1 MRIWK
6 NKNKY
11 QKQMKAGRKK
21 KNWTLFADGMSSYVE
36 NSKDSTWQL
45 LELMC
50 KFSKVAEYKVST
62 QKLIVFLY
70 AGSEQLEN

>member
-1 MRIWK
+1 
-6 NKNKY
+6 
-11 QKQMKAGRKK
+11 
-21 KNWTLFADGMSSYVE
+21 MSSYVE

-45 LELMC
+45 LELMR

-70 AGSEQLEN
+70 AGSKQLEN